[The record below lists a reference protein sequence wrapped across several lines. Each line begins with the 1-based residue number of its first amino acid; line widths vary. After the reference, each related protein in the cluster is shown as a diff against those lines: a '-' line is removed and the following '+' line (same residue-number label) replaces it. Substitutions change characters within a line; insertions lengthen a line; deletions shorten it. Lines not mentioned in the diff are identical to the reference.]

1 MELIIICI
9 IGAIVAGISAYTIVI
24 INRTEHLI
32 KVTERQIKDAELYFK
47 HSTDNL
53 AEEIRSTVRAM
64 NTNAK
69 NTNAWVK
76 KMQDDVKRAEANTAD
91 CMRIHALRKE
101 YESNGE

>member
-1 MELIIICI
+1 MEIIVICI
-9 IGAIVAGISAYTIVI
+9 IGAIVAGVSAYTVALV
-24 INRTEHLI
+24 NKTEQLI
-32 KVTERQIKDAELYFK
+32 KQTERQIRDAELYFK

-53 AEEIRSTVRAM
+53 ADEIRSTVRAM

-69 NTNAWVK
+69 NTNLWIK
-76 KMQDDVKRAEANTAD
+76 KMQDDVKRAESNTAE